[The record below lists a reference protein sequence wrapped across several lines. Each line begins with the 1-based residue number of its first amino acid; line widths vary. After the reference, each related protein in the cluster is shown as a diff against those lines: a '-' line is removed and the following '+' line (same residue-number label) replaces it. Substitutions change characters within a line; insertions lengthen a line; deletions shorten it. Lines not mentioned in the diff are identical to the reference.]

1 MMNDI
6 AVVALFCSDVRTEK
20 GGTETIV
27 GIYPDRIKVPQFPGA
42 FAQMAFYVRIH
53 MLTTYRPAQVIA
65 RVIMPDGNELQ
76 RNEVGQDLIE
86 QTRQATIE
94 RGAPYMGLIVK
105 FQVAPLRIEQEGR
118 IQILLTVDGED
129 IVAGA
134 LQCVASTP
142 ST

>member
-1 MMNDI
+1 
-6 AVVALFCSDVRTEK
+6 
-20 GGTETIV
+20 
-27 GIYPDRIKVPQFPGA
+27 
-42 FAQMAFYVRIH
+42 MAFYVRIH